1 MNTSEEEK
9 ERSVKRHFCKS
20 IREAFVYD
28 QYRKCNG
35 EFRFRHLYKYI
46 YYSIVLPAYCVIVL
60 FRIQQYLYSKVQK
73 YKKREPTKL
82 FNKVLFRFYDLTEK
96 IIARLNFSLNA
107 GFEANHNADVKPGLF
122 IHHPQGIIIGGN
134 TKIGSNC
141 HLFKNILFGVKNG
154 SYPVIKD
161 NVIIYANAVIL
172 GGITIHDNAVIAPNS
187 VVLHDVEDSAIVG
200 GIPAEPIGVNES
212 IFIQKDGVLLSVPR
226 S

>member
-1 MNTSEEEK
+1 METTFMNTSEGEK

-28 QYRKCNG
+28 QYRKCGG
-35 EFRFRHLYKYI
+35 EFKFKYLYKYI
-46 YYSIVLPAYCVIVL
+46 YYSIVLPAYCAIVL
-60 FRIQQYLYSKVQK
+60 FRIQQYLYAKVQK
-73 YKKREPTKL
+73 YKERQPTKL

-96 IIARLNFSLNA
+96 IIARLNFSLNG

-154 SYPVIKD
+154 RYPVC
-161 NVIIYANAVIL
+161 
-172 GGITIHDNAVIAPNS
+172 
-187 VVLHDVEDSAIVG
+187 
-200 GIPAEPIGVNES
+200 
-212 IFIQKDGVLLSVPR
+212 
-226 S
+226 